1 MNNNTNNPNNI
12 NHNNKRRHHHS
23 NNSNNSNYNNNSNY
37 TNGKPRDRQRFQAEK
52 PSINKVYDSNGP
64 SGRQRGNASTL
75 YERYTTLARDAH
87 SSGDRVLSEN
97 FMQYAEHY
105 LRIVNSIQEQMQSVY
120 REQYS
125 EADQTEG
132 GFQNESHPLATEH
145 QEHRPSN
152 VNVTVNPHGINSES
166 HVVAPQTDH
175 LDNDMSRDKSMM
187 RRKSY
192 PYARRKPYDRT
203 QPRYNPDG
211 NTLNTTDSPQ
221 FEAKPQHEVAVNT
234 QSIPNEMQTHET
246 HVHHAESDEAVKP
259 RRVVRRRPAVTQSNG
274 IDSVD
279 SKNTSLDE

>member
-23 NNSNNSNYNNNSNY
+23 NNSNYNNNSNY
-37 TNGKPRDRQRFQAEK
+37 TNGKPRNRPRFQAEK

-64 SGRQRGNASTL
+64 GGRQRGNASTL
-75 YERYTTLARDAH
+75 YEKYTTLARDAH

-125 EADQTEG
+125 EPDHTEG
-132 GFQNESHPLATEH
+132 AFQNDGSPLSTEH
-145 QEHRPSN
+145 QEQRPNN
-152 VNVTVNPHGINSES
+152 VNVTLNTHDINSETN
-166 HVVAPQTDH
+166 VVAPSTNH
-175 LDNDMSRDKSMM
+175 LDNDMSQDKSMM

-203 QPRYNPDG
+203 QPRYNSDG
-211 NTLNTTDSPQ
+211 NALHATDSPQ
-221 FEAKPQHEVAVNT
+221 FESNPHHEAVINT
-234 QSIPNEMQTHET
+234 QSIPNEVRVHQT
-246 HVHHAESDEAVKP
+246 ESDEAVKP
-259 RRVVRRRPAVTQSNG
+259 RRVVRRRPAVTQINDAD
-274 IDSVD
+274 ITN